1 MQENDEP
8 VQELDPESATQFF
21 SAVADDEYTFEMD
34 SNGKVTRMV
43 LHSGDETIP
52 INRID

>member
-1 MQENDEP
+1 VQENDEP